1 MKKLVFRI
9 AIAAILL
16 VGGLFAIQLYQN
28 SQLVEGAKAI
38 TIIVKDD
45 QDAVLLDKVVRT
57 DAETLGDL
65 LDELAEDQVITI
77 ELAGSKSDVY
87 GRYIV
92 SMFDKMGGTNGPWW
106 LFESDTNTECVSQG
120 FCNGIDKNPI
130 RDQDVFVFFLG
141 MGDW

>member
-1 MKKLVFRI
+1 MKKNAVRI
-9 AIAAILL
+9 ALAAILL
-16 VGGLFAIQLYQN
+16 VGGLFAIKLYQD
-28 SQLVEGAKAI
+28 SQLVQGAKAI
-38 TIIVKDD
+38 TIIVKDE
-45 QDAVLLDKVVRT
+45 QETVLLDKVVHT

-77 ELAGSKSDVY
+77 ELAGEQSDVY

-106 LFESDTNTECVSQG
+106 LFESDNNPTCVSQG

-130 RDQDVFVFFLG
+130 QDQDVFVFFLG

>member
-1 MKKLVFRI
+1 MKQIAVRI
-9 AIAAILL
+9 ALAAILL
-16 VGGLFAIQLYQN
+16 VGGLFAIKVYQD
-28 SQLVEGAKAI
+28 SQLVQGAKAI

-45 QDAVLLDKVVRT
+45 QDVVLLDKVVRT

-65 LDELAEDQVITI
+65 LDELAEDDVIII

-92 SMFDKMGGTNGPWW
+92 SMFDKMGGSNGPWW
-106 LFESDTNTECVSQG
+106 LFESENNTECVNQG

>member
-1 MKKLVFRI
+1 MKNKILGI
-9 AIAAILL
+9 ALAAILL
-16 VGGLFAIQLYQN
+16 VGGLFAIKLYQD
-28 SQLVEGAKAI
+28 SQVVQGAKAI

-45 QDAVLLDKVVRT
+45 QDTVLLNKVVRT
-57 DAETLGDL
+57 DAETLGEL
-65 LDELAEDQVITI
+65 LDELSEDQVITL

-130 RDQDVFVFFLG
+130 RDQDTFVFFLG

>member
-1 MKKLVFRI
+1 MKKKIFGI
-9 AIAAILL
+9 ALAAVLL
-16 VGGLFAIQLYQN
+16 VGGLFAIKLYQD
-28 SQLVEGAKAI
+28 SQLVQGAKAI

-45 QDAVLLDKVVRT
+45 QDTVLLDKVVRT
-57 DAETLGDL
+57 DAETLGEL
-65 LDELAEDQVITI
+65 LDELAEDKIITI
-77 ELAGSKSDVY
+77 ELAGDQSDVY

-106 LFESDTNTECVSQG
+106 LFESDNNTTCVNQG

>member
-1 MKKLVFRI
+1 MKKNVVRI
-9 AIAAILL
+9 AIAAMLL
-16 VGGLFAIQLYQN
+16 VGGLFAIQLYLD
-28 SQLVEGAKAI
+28 SQVVQGAKAI

-45 QDAVLLDKVVRT
+45 QETVLLDKVVHT

-65 LDELAEDQVITI
+65 LDELAEDKVITI
-77 ELAGSKSDVY
+77 ELAGSKTDVY

-92 SMFDKMGGTNGPWW
+92 SLFDKMGGTNGPWW
-106 LFESDTNTECVSQG
+106 LFESDNNTECVSQG

-130 RDQDVFVFFLG
+130 RDQDSFVFFLG